1 MIKYFITLLN
11 LLLTLTLLSQ
21 DNALL
26 WEINKKNHQ
35 KSYLFGTIH
44 SQDSRVIEFAEQVLP
59 FIRSQEAYAGEI
71 ILQPEDAFAILP
83 FLFEKDSAKQC
94 IHVFSAKEYQRLA
107 QRFEEQLG
115 KEMLIILPY
124 MSPYLAGILLSTPS
138 SESEELGFNFLDI
151 NLQNYADEHG
161 LELISL
167 ESIASQM
174 TYFQNMDVQ
183 KQRDFVIKLLNSEE
197 NTAEGLEKLIRIY
210 LNQDIRRLLEEMEAT
225 RQDDPLFSE
234 DFLIE
239 RNLLQLEGMV
249 EAMKTKKMFTAVGA
263 GHLPGKSGLIELLR
277 HAGFELKPILLEK

>member
-210 LNQDIRRLLEEMEAT
+210 LNQDIRRLLEEIEAT

>member
-1 MIKYFITLLN
+1 MIKYFLGLICLLFTFTLFA
-11 LLLTLTLLSQ
+11 Q
-21 DNALL
+21 GNALL

-124 MSPYLAGILLSTPS
+124 MSPYLAGILLCTPS

-174 TYFQNMDVQ
+174 AYFQNMDVQ
-183 KQRDFVIKLLNSEE
+183 KQKDFVLKLLNTEE
-197 NTAEGLEKLIRIY
+197 NTVEDLEELITIY
-210 LNQDIRRLLEEMEAT
+210 LNQNIQRLIEEIEAS
-225 RQDDPLFSE
+225 REDDPLFSE
-234 DFLIE
+234 NFLIE
-239 RNLLQLEGMV
+239 RNLLQFKGMV
-249 EAMKTKKMFTAVGA
+249 EAMKTKKTFTAVGA

-277 HAGFELKPILLEK
+277 NAGFELKPIPLAR

>member
-94 IHVFSAKEYQRLA
+94 IHVFSAKEYQPLA